1 MERDNMMKAKKL
13 SEEELR
19 KIVGGTSSESFSPFV
34 SFFGIWAGKSK
45 RPIDYIKHFFNQRHH
60 HR

>member
-1 MERDNMMKAKKL
+1 MMKAKKL

-34 SFFGIWAGKSK
+34 SFFGKWDNRSFIDRLKQYLRSK
-45 RPIDYIKHFFNQRHH
+45 KHR
-60 HR
+60 R

>member
-34 SFFGIWAGKSK
+34 SFFGKWDNRSFIDRLKQYLRSK
-45 RPIDYIKHFFNQRHH
+45 KHR
-60 HR
+60 R

>member
-1 MERDNMMKAKKL
+1 MMKAKKL